1 MQHWLR
7 EFPGY
12 ISQILRRG
20 MTVRGK
26 ASEQAKETLSF
37 QTMRTTET
45 QFCSWSSLK
54 VKTGSKI
61 KAKAGAFWG
70 CLTVLGIKPRVLYTL
85 GSDSPLSCTPGQTL
99 HLSVLITFNLFTWGG
114 GRYVYHG
121 TCMEMRRTG
130 SSLILCGSWGW
141 NSGPQALGKHLRLLG
156 HLAGPSMLRF

>member
-61 KAKAGAFWG
+61 KAKAGAF
-70 CLTVLGIKPRVLYTL
+70 
-85 GSDSPLSCTPGQTL
+85 
-99 HLSVLITFNLFTWGG
+99 
-114 GRYVYHG
+114 
-121 TCMEMRRTG
+121 
-130 SSLILCGSWGW
+130 
-141 NSGPQALGKHLRLLG
+141 
-156 HLAGPSMLRF
+156 